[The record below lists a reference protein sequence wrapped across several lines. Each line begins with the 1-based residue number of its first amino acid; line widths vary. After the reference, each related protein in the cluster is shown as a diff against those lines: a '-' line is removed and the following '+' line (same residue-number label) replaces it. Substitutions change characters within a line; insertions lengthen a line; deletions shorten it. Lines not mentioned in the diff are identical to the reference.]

1 MSSAKLTA
9 TRPCAGQLIAVAVV
23 DILPRSLSSKY
34 FFWDPGHAWLSP
46 GRLSALLEIEWVR
59 AAGAACPG
67 LRYYMMGFY
76 IATCPKMSYK
86 VRRHTRVA
94 HPRMLWALFVTLFLS
109 QCPFFRQTR
118 HFDAIDLC
126 VQSGPR

>member
-1 MSSAKLTA
+1 V
-9 TRPCAGQLIAVAVV
+9 LIAVAVV
-23 DILPRSLSSKY
+23 DILPGSLSSKY

-86 VRRHTRVA
+86 VCTTLPQAPAHGSNPALVTLLLSWCSCPR
-94 HPRMLWALFVTLFLS
+94 HPRHL
-109 QCPFFRQTR
+109 
-118 HFDAIDLC
+118 HAIDRC
-126 VQSGPR
+126 IHFGPR

>member
-1 MSSAKLTA
+1 MGDARAFVPGSQKSNLQSTLD
-9 TRPCAGQLIAVAVV
+9 RPCAGQLIAVAVV
-23 DILPRSLSSKY
+23 DILPGSLSSKY
-34 FFWDPGHAWLSP
+34 FFWDPGHARLSP

-86 VRRHTRVA
+86 VCR
-94 HPRMLWALFVTLFLS
+94 HPRFAHLRMLFAPCS
-109 QCPFFRQTR
+109 RP
-118 HFDAIDLC
+118 
-126 VQSGPR
+126 SS